1 MWYNNY
7 RKPCRASIFTYG
19 IIITKLEEKEQI
31 PMYCIG
37 DKVVHPM
44 HGAGIIKDVK
54 KIVLSGVEREYYV
67 VCFIVGNMISDIP
80 VDGCEKIGIRN
91 VISKTEAQ
99 KVLDFFRTY
108 DVGNDINWNKR
119 QRENIEKLK
128 SGDIYRVAGVLKELM
143 CREKRKGLSTSER
156 KTLGSARQI
165 ILSELI
171 MSEIASET
179 DIELILNECASD
191 AAEAIAK
198 S

>member
-1 MWYNNY
+1 
-7 RKPCRASIFTYG
+7 
-19 IIITKLEEKEQI
+19 
-31 PMYCIG
+31 MYSIG

-54 KIVLSGVEREYYV
+54 KILLAGVEREYYV

-80 VDGCEKIGIRN
+80 VDGCEKIGIRD
-91 VISKTEAQ
+91 VIPKTEAK
-99 KVLDFFRTY
+99 KVLDFFRAY
-108 DVGNDINWNKR
+108 EIGNDINWNKR
-119 QRENIEKLK
+119 QRENMEKLK

-171 MSEIASET
+171 MSQVAGEN
-179 DIELILNECASD
+179 DIELILDEC
-191 AAEAIAK
+191 AAEAARQN
-198 S
+198 

>member
-1 MWYNNY
+1 MYNV
-7 RKPCRASIFTYG
+7 
-19 IIITKLEEKEQI
+19 
-31 PMYCIG
+31 G

-44 HGAGIIKDVK
+44 HGAGIIKDLK
-54 KIVLSGVEREYYV
+54 KMVLGGVEREYYV

-80 VDGCEKIGIRN
+80 VESCEKIGIRD
-91 VISKTEAQ
+91 VISKDEAK
-99 KVLDFFRTY
+99 KVLEFFRTY
-108 DVGNDINWNKR
+108 EVGSDSNWNKR
-119 QRENIEKLK
+119 QRENMEKLK

-179 DIELILNECASD
+179 DIELILDECARESQGQN
-191 AAEAIAK
+191 
-198 S
+198 

>member
-1 MWYNNY
+1 
-7 RKPCRASIFTYG
+7 
-19 IIITKLEEKEQI
+19 
-31 PMYCIG
+31 MYSVG

-44 HGAGIIKDVK
+44 HGAGIIKDLK
-54 KIVLSGVEREYYV
+54 KMVLGGIEREYYV

-80 VDGCEKIGIRN
+80 VESCEKIGIRD
-91 VISKTEAQ
+91 VISKDEAK

-108 DVGNDINWNKR
+108 EVGSDSNWNKR
-119 QRENIEKLK
+119 QRENMEKLK

-179 DIELILNECASD
+179 DIELILDECARESQGQN
-191 AAEAIAK
+191 
-198 S
+198 